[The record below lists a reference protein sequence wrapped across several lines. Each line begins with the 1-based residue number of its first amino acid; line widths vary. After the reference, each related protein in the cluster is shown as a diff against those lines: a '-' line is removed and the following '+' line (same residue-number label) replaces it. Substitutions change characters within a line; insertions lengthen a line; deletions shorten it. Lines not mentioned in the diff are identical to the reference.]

1 MHELELFHLPGPPAD
16 AGFAHGRALA
26 HFFQSTFFDAYIASL
41 CAINRVEHDDMFK
54 QADRWLARLPEHFQ
68 IEIDAMASGA
78 RTRTPRV
85 AAFLYADIARPTDAV
100 ATRDPAHQN
109 PAASPEDPANHT
121 LLGGPMCSAV
131 ALELNGRP
139 WVARN
144 CDWLTATL
152 VRGTAAVVHEVPG
165 RIPVMALGIKGDIDI
180 DTGVNAE
187 RLWLHLH
194 TLYSPEE
201 PRGDRTQIS
210 WLFWARE
217 ALETCATLD
226 ELDRFIASTDRDR
239 GVIVVAA
246 DAKSNERAL
255 FECARSGHRR
265 IDAGDLPLIA
275 TNHPQHKHPTPERAA
290 KSRPGA
296 TLARYCAVR
305 DLIAETP
312 PEHGPDDLIDLLA
325 DPGVEMR
332 TPTHLRTIY
341 SAVADPARGDIW
353 FAAGS
358 ADGSPAASTGGWL
371 KAPWLW

>member
-1 MHELELFHLPGPPAD
+1 MNRLELFHLPGTPAD
-16 AGFAHGRALA
+16 AGFTHGRALA
-26 HFFQSTFFDAYIASL
+26 HFFEPPFFDAYIASL
-41 CAINRVEHDDMFK
+41 CAINRVEHDDMFD
-54 QADRWLARLPEHFQ
+54 QAERWLSNLPDHFHVE
-68 IEIDAMASGA
+68 IEAMASGA
-78 RTRTPRV
+78 HTRTHRV
-85 AAFLYADIARPTDAV
+85 ATFLYADIARPTDPRAPD
-100 ATRDPAHQN
+100 AAHQN
-109 PAASPEDPANHT
+109 PAAAPASRPQHT
-121 LLGGPMCSAV
+121 HFGGPMCSAV
-131 ALELNGRP
+131 TLDLHARP

-152 VRGTAAVVHEVPG
+152 VRGTAAVVHESPG
-165 RIPVMALGIKGDIDI
+165 RIPVMALGIRGDIDI

-194 TLYSPEE
+194 TMYAPGE

-226 ELDRFIASTDRDR
+226 ELDRFIASTQRDR

-246 DAKSNERAL
+246 DAKSGERAL
-255 FECARSGHRR
+255 FECSRVDHRR
-265 IDAGDLPLIA
+265 IDSGDAPLIA
-275 TNHPQHKHPTPERAA
+275 TNHPQHKHPTSERAA

-296 TLARYCAVR
+296 TLARYCALR
-305 DLIAETP
+305 DLIAKTP

-341 SAVADPARGDIW
+341 SAVADPDRGDIW

-358 ADGSPAASTGGWL
+358 VDGSPAASTGGWL
-371 KAPWLW
+371 KVPWPW

>member
-1 MHELELFHLPGPPAD
+1 MNRLELFHLPGPPAD
-16 AGFAHGRALA
+16 AGFAHGRSLA
-26 HFFQSTFFDAYIASL
+26 HFFEAPFFDAYLASL
-41 CAINRVEHDDMFK
+41 CVINRVEHGDMFA
-54 QADRWLARLPEHFQ
+54 QAERWLSNLPEHYQ
-68 IEIDAMASGA
+68 VEIDAMASGA
-78 RTRTPRV
+78 KTRTSRV
-85 AAFLYADIARPTDAV
+85 ATFLYADIARPTD
-100 ATRDPAHQN
+100 TRVPDAAHQN
-109 PAASPEDPANHT
+109 PAAAPASRPDRARHA
-121 LLGGPMCSAV
+121 GPMCSAI
-131 ALELNGRP
+131 ALELEGRP

-144 CDWLTATL
+144 CDWLAATL
-152 VRGTAAVVHEVPG
+152 VRGTAAVVHESPG

-194 TLYSPEE
+194 TLYAPGE

-226 ELDRFIASTDRDR
+226 DLDRFIASTERDR

-246 DAKSNERAL
+246 DAKTNQRAL
-255 FECARSGHRR
+255 FECSRSDHRR
-265 IDAGDLPLIA
+265 IDAAGAPLIA
-275 TNHPQHKHPTPERAA
+275 TNHPQHKHPDPERAA

-296 TLARYCAVR
+296 TLARYCALR
-305 DLIAETP
+305 DLAANSP

-332 TPTHLRTIY
+332 TPTYLRTIY

-353 FAAGS
+353 FASGG
-358 ADGSPAASTGGWL
+358 ADGSPAASTGGWV